1 MDIQLLKVFH
11 TTAQEGSIS
20 KAAAKLNFAQS
31 NVTHKIQQL
40 EADLQTTLF
49 YRHNR
54 GITLTPSGQ
63 ILVTFAEKILNVIQ
77 EARHAVGDS
86 AVPSGPLHI
95 GSMETTA
102 AVRLPN
108 LLTKYHHSF
117 PSVDFTLTTGPT
129 EKHIQAVLHYEING
143 AFVAGPVDHPDLIQ
157 EEVIHEELVFLTSK
171 KHPPITS
178 VKDVQLRTLLVFPNG
193 CSYRAKLL
201 QLLQE
206 EGILPAKVMEFG
218 SIETIIGC
226 VGAGLGISLMPRSL
240 VAEAVRQDRLRSH
253 NIREGNAIITT
264 VFIRRK
270 DALMTPAL
278 SAFIS
283 EMQTHF
289 SEMQISPPS
298 TV

>member
-1 MDIQLLKVFH
+1 MDIQLLKVFY

-20 KAAAKLNFAQS
+20 KAASKLNFAQS

-63 ILVTFAEKILNVIQ
+63 ILVDYAEKILHVIQ

-86 AVPSGPLHI
+86 ASPSGPLHI

-102 AVRLPN
+102 AVRLPV
-108 LLTKYHHSF
+108 LLTHYHHSY
-117 PSVDFTLTTGPT
+117 PNVDFTLTTGPT

-143 AFVAGPVDHPDLIQ
+143 AFVAGPVEHPELVQ
-157 EEVIHEELVFLTSK
+157 EEVVQEELVFLTSK
-171 KHPPITS
+171 AHPPITS
-178 VKDVQLRTLLVFPNG
+178 MKDIELRTLLVFPNG
-193 CSYRAKLL
+193 CAYRAKLL
-201 QLLQE
+201 HILQE

-226 VGAGLGISLMPRSL
+226 VGAGLGVSLMPRAL
-240 VAEAVRQDRLRSH
+240 VEEAVRQER
-253 NIREGNAIITT
+253 IRCHDVQDGNAIITT
-264 VFIRRK
+264 VFIRRR

-278 SAFIS
+278 SAFIAD
-283 EMQTHF
+283 MRTQF
-289 SEMQISPPS
+289 ADMQISPLIS
-298 TV
+298 V